1 MRVKSKFCSENAVGT
16 FSEVILGEVQLPG
29 GHISSIIYIYI
40 SDSSSVHRKIEES
53 QTVNSISGKEL

>member
-29 GHISSIIYIYI
+29 GHISSIIYIY
-40 SDSSSVHRKIEES
+40 DSSSVHRKIEES